1 MDDRSKRRRR
11 HPPRTVTVKPT
22 ELGLRL
28 GARIRA
34 LRERGGVTQVQL
46 AERASIGIETV
57 SRLERGIENPTIGI
71 LETVCR
77 ALNVDIH
84 ELFERAYSVE
94 EYIRKQEVRQI
105 AERLGGATPAEL
117 AAFRTLANGIRT
129 RGSKPYRQ
137 RRSR

>member
-1 MDDRSKRRRR
+1 MDDRSKRRR
-11 HPPRTVTVKPT
+11 HPRRIVAVKPT

-34 LRERGGVTQVQL
+34 LRERGGITQVQL
-46 AERASIGIETV
+46 AERAGIGIETV
-57 SRLERGIENPTIGI
+57 SRLERGIENPTIGM

-94 EYIRKQEVRQI
+94 EYIRKQDVRQI
-105 AERLGGATPAEL
+105 AERLGDASPAEL
-117 AAFRTLANGIRT
+117 VAFRTLANGIRT